1 MSEEFLQS
9 DLFPVSGIP
18 KWLPDETLFSLCSRY
33 HVLSGNQLAST
44 TCQQLFG
51 HSQFGTAH
59 DFPSQVREFAT
70 RTRYELGTAEA
81 IILRRSL
88 LSYYLPFRS
97 AADQADAMSAMQ
109 GRGIGSLKFRLG
121 ILTSRFRANHPLKAC
136 SECMREDQRDFGSA
150 YWRLTHQL
158 PGTLICIRHNSLLL
172 SSTEKSTGVGRFLWL
187 LPTSDR
193 LQRIS
198 RPAQLADSQISSLIE
213 LAHSAHQLA
222 QLPRGFHFK
231 PASILD
237 TYHAA
242 LTSQGL
248 MTQGGVMK
256 NAAIGASYFHT
267 TRSLLGMEEYGT
279 TPGTETAASVQVLRL
294 LRPAR
299 TGTHPLRHLLVIH
312 WLFGTWSKF
321 WRQYIEIEKGTALA
335 TPPSSS
341 LDNFPRHDRQREA
354 RNEIVRLVVDEKQS
368 VRSAAK
374 HLGIDVST
382 AMIRL
387 AETGVSTKRRPKK
400 LKADLRRNLIADL
413 QSGMDKNTAATTHHV
428 SPSTVMKILRQE
440 PGLYQVWLATREK
453 AAVQSARD
461 IWNAICALYPHSGV
475 KQLRAKEPKTYAW
488 LYRNDRIWLVQ
499 ANNATP
505 RASTGHRSSVDW
517 SARDRELSQ
526 KIQVASEKL
535 LDRSQNKKL
544 ALWSLYQEVPELKA
558 KLSVLHRLPLTKQV
572 IDKALALD
580 ESDELNYPDRLF

>member
-9 DLFPVSGIP
+9 DFFPVSGIP

-193 LQRIS
+193 LQRVS

-279 TPGTETAASVQVLRL
+279 TPGTEA
-294 LRPAR
+294 
-299 TGTHPLRHLLVIH
+299 TH
-312 WLFGTWSKF
+312 
-321 WRQYIEIEKGTALA
+321 
-335 TPPSSS
+335 
-341 LDNFPRHDRQREA
+341 DEA
-354 RNEIVRLVVDEKQS
+354 ER
-368 VRSAAK
+368 
-374 HLGIDVST
+374 
-382 AMIRL
+382 
-387 AETGVSTKRRPKK
+387 
-400 LKADLRRNLIADL
+400 
-413 QSGMDKNTAATTHHV
+413 
-428 SPSTVMKILRQE
+428 
-440 PGLYQVWLATREK
+440 
-453 AAVQSARD
+453 
-461 IWNAICALYPHSGV
+461 
-475 KQLRAKEPKTYAW
+475 
-488 LYRNDRIWLVQ
+488 
-499 ANNATP
+499 
-505 RASTGHRSSVDW
+505 
-517 SARDRELSQ
+517 
-526 KIQVASEKL
+526 
-535 LDRSQNKKL
+535 
-544 ALWSLYQEVPELKA
+544 
-558 KLSVLHRLPLTKQV
+558 
-572 IDKALALD
+572 
-580 ESDELNYPDRLF
+580 